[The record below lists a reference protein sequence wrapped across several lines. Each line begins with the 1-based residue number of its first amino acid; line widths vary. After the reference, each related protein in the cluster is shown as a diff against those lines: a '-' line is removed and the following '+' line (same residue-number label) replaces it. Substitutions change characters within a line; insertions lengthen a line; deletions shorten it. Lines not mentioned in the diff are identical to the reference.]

1 MTTIFKNTGNISISK
16 KHLWDSAGLDNPKY
30 RMNKKPSTLNALL
43 KKETYLQIQCENQ
56 NLAQRPVSY
65 LILVFLVDLQFLQ
78 ILKKRKNKSR
88 LEMQIC

>member
-1 MTTIFKNTGNISISK
+1 MHYF
-16 KHLWDSAGLDNPKY
+16 
-30 RMNKKPSTLNALL
+30 

-78 ILKKRKNKSR
+78 ILKKKKQVKTGNTNLLKQ
-88 LEMQIC
+88 M